1 MKRKYLI
8 ILIAVAVLLCV
19 IPAWLFWCK
28 AQNDEPGETGPPDTE
43 SLLEKLRQVTVMV
56 TAGENHASGVIIGM
70 DEEKVTVVTAGH
82 LMKGYEQGIITF
94 ADGTVGFGDVEYSSE
109 NPDMCLM
116 TFKNEYLDESEL
128 DRLKAAEVDMD
139 YYEAL
144 DTDDRLI
151 LVGSAV
157 STGSNATEGKTAAR
171 DFYVEDFDNRMLYIY
186 ADVFPGMSG
195 CGVFNEY
202 GYLMGIL
209 AGGTD
214 SGEAVA
220 VPLDQ
225 IIEEWEKTNE
235 NTD

>member
-1 MKRKYLI
+1 MKRKYLL

-28 AQNDEPGETGPPDTE
+28 AQNDEPGETGPPE
-43 SLLEKLRQVTVMV
+43 AEELLKEIRPVTVMV
-56 TAGENHASGVIIGM
+56 TAGEKHASGVIIGM
-70 DEEKVTVVTAGH
+70 DDEEVTVITAGH
-82 LMKGYEQGIITF
+82 LMEDYEQGIITF
-94 ADGTVGFGDVEYSSE
+94 DSGTVGFGDVEYCSM

-128 DRLKAAEVDMD
+128 KKLAKAQVDITKYNKLEVEDV
-139 YYEAL
+139 L
-144 DTDDRLI
+144 L

-157 STGSNATEGKTAAR
+157 SAGSNATQGKMAAK
-171 DFYVEDFDNRMLYIY
+171 DFYMPDFDARMLYIY
-186 ADVFPGMSG
+186 ADVMAGMSG
-195 CGVFNEY
+195 CGIYDEY
-202 GYLMGIL
+202 GYFMGIL

-225 IIEEWEKTNE
+225 IIEEWETIKE
-235 NTD
+235 